1 MLLAIAGFA
10 PIASAEIYRC
20 DDASG
25 QTTYQETRCDPGT
38 VTQRAIVVEPP
49 LRADP
54 TPAVKSPPR
63 ADPAPA
69 TKPPPRADAPAAT
82 RPPPRAEPAPAAKP
96 LPPSQRSDTDLALL
110 LLIKIGCDDE
120 LPGFTPRT
128 RDGYAAWRAQNLEQ
142 VQRIERSEGYRL
154 SLVQY
159 RLERALRP
167 VSPAPA
173 SAPAPDP
180 KATVRH
186 YADALCYGNVAAAL
200 GVQVRP

>member
-1 MLLAIAGFA
+1 MK
-10 PIASAEIYRC
+10 
-20 DDASG
+20 
-25 QTTYQETRCDPGT
+25 T
-38 VTQRAIVVEPP
+38 
-49 LRADP
+49 
-54 TPAVKSPPR
+54 
-63 ADPAPA
+63 APA
-69 TKPPPRADAPAAT
+69 RTIGLDLFSRI
-82 RPPPRAEPAPAAKP
+82 AKP
-96 LPPSQRSDTDLALL
+96 VDLGQYGLSFFTGGLLALL